1 MATAKPALKSAPP
14 PPEADEA
21 QPPKKKSKL
30 WLIVGIVVGVL
41 VLAGGGALAWYLLR
55 DKEPAPAAAA
65 PGAPAAADKK
75 AAEGKPPTFV
85 TLDAF
90 TVNLQQEN
98 GDHFLQTG
106 IVVQVADAKAA
117 DAMKT
122 YMPII
127 RSKLLLLLSSKMPSE
142 LASLDGKKK
151 LVAEIL
157 AAVRESLPG
166 TTPDRGIE
174 NAYIASFVIQ

>member
-1 MATAKPALKSAPP
+1 MATAKPASKTAPP
-14 PPEADEA
+14 PPEAEEA
-21 QPPKKKSKL
+21 PAPKKKSKR
-30 WLIVGIVVGVL
+30 WLIIGIVVAVL
-41 VLAGGGALAWYLLR
+41 VLAGGGAAAWYFLR
-55 DKEPAPAAAA
+55 DKEKEPAAA

-75 AAEGKPPTFV
+75 AADASKPPTFV

-106 IVVQVADAKAA
+106 IVVQVTDSKAA

-127 RSKLLLLLSSKMPSE
+127 RSKLLLLLSSKTPSE

-151 LVAEIL
+151 LVAELI
-157 AAVRESLPG
+157 ATVRESLPG

-174 NAYIASFVIQ
+174 NAYISSFVIQ

>member
-14 PPEADEA
+14 PPEVEEA
-21 QPPKKKSKL
+21 PAPKKKSKR
-30 WLIVGIVVGVL
+30 WLIVGIVVAVL
-41 VLAGGGALAWYLLR
+41 VLAGGGAAAWYFLR
-55 DKEPAPAAAA
+55 AANPAPANAPAGAAAA
-65 PGAPAAADKK
+65 PDKK
-75 AAEGKPPTFV
+75 AADVKPPTFV
-85 TLDAF
+85 TLEPF

-98 GDHFLQTG
+98 GEHFLQTG
-106 IVVQVADAKAA
+106 IVVQVADAKAS

-127 RSKLLLLLSSKMPSE
+127 RSKILLLLSSKAPSE

-151 LVAEIL
+151 LVADLI
-157 AAVRESLPG
+157 ATVRESIPG

-174 NAYIASFVIQ
+174 NAYISSFVIQ

>member
-21 QPPKKKSKL
+21 PPPKKKSKL
-30 WLIVGIVVGVL
+30 WLIVGIVIGVL

-65 PGAPAAADKK
+65 PGAPAAPDKK

-117 DAMKT
+117 DG
-122 YMPII
+122 
-127 RSKLLLLLSSKMPSE
+127 KLLLLLSSKMPSE

>member
-14 PPEADEA
+14 PPEVDEA
-21 QPPKKKSKL
+21 PPPKKKSKV
-30 WLIVGIVVGVL
+30 WLIVGIVVAVVL
-41 VLAGGGALAWYLLR
+41 LAGGGALTWYLLR
-55 DKEPAPAAAA
+55 DKDPAPAATA

-75 AAEGKPPTFV
+75 SAEGKPPTFV
-85 TLDAF
+85 TLDPF

-106 IVVQVADAKAA
+106 IVIQVADAKAG

-157 AAVRESLPG
+157 ATVRESLPG
-166 TTPDRGIE
+166 ATPDRGIE

>member
-14 PPEADEA
+14 PPEPDEA
-21 QPPKKKSKL
+21 PAPKRKSKL
-30 WLIVGIVVGVL
+30 WLIVGIVVAVL
-41 VLAGGGALAWYLLR
+41 LLAGGGGLTWYLLR
-55 DKEPAPAAAA
+55 DKEPAAAA
-65 PGAPAAADKK
+65 PGAPAATDKK
-75 AAEGKPPTFV
+75 SADAKPPTFV
-85 TLDAF
+85 TLDPF

-98 GDHFLQTG
+98 GEHFLQTG
-106 IVVQVADAKAA
+106 LVVQVADSKAA

-127 RSKLLLLLSSKMPSE
+127 RSKLLLLLSSKTPSE
-142 LASLDGKKK
+142 LSSLDGKKK

-157 AAVRESLPG
+157 VTVRESLPG

-174 NAYIASFVIQ
+174 NAYISSFVIQ